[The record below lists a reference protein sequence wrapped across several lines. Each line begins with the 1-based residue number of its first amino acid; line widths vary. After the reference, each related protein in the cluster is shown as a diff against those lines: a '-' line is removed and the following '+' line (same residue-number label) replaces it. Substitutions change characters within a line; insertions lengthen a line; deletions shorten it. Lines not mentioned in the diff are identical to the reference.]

1 MEGDALGG
9 NCGLQ
14 GGLCGSPRRLCS
26 KITCLSCFHP
36 AVHSTFEHHG
46 DTSLSDLIITLLNH
60 NPGIASQGWFLTVA
74 GLIEAI

>member
-36 AVHSTFEHHG
+36 ALHSTFEHHG
-46 DTSLSDLIITLLNH
+46 DTKLCDLIITLLNH

-74 GLIEAI
+74 GLIEAM